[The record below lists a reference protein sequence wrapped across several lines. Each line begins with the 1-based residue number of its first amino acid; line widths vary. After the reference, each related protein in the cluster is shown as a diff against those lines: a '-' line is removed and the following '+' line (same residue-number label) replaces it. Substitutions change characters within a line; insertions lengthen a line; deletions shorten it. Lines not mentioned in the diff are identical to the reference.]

1 MQNLLNRTGIM
12 MKYRSL
18 AQSFFDRVVLEHPV
32 IVIVCMLAAVVW
44 LGLGAMHFRLDAS
57 SDTLVL
63 ESDKDLQYTRL
74 ISSRY
79 GEHNLLVLTFTPRD
93 DMLSQKTLSV
103 LRRLRN
109 DLQAEPEVL
118 SVVSILDVPL
128 LESPPV
134 SLKDLTGQL
143 PTLSSGCVDRNMAR
157 LELQN
162 SPLYRNLLV
171 SPDLH
176 TTALL
181 IKFAEDN
188 VRRELLARRNILR
201 QKKSS
206 GVLTPPQ
213 RTELK
218 NIRDQLQRHSDQM
231 RRQQHQNIIAI
242 RTIMNKYSD
251 NADLFLGGVSMIA
264 DDMITFI
271 KNDLEIFGSGMLIL
285 LILTLG
291 IIFRRLRWICLPML
305 CCIVSVICMIGLLG
319 WLGWKVTVVSSNFI
333 SLQLIITMALTIHLI
348 VRYRELL
355 VQNPNA
361 DNRQLISDT
370 IRLMMKP
377 CWYTVTTTIV
387 GFASL
392 LFCDMLPIIMFG
404 WMMIIGLIVS
414 LLVTFLIF
422 PALLMLMPKESPPK
436 KQWSGFS
443 MTSILAGFTQSHA
456 LLILTVSVLVF
467 IAGLV
472 GMSKLKVENSFINY
486 FRKNTQIYKGMKVI
500 DQSFGGTTPLDVII
514 DFPEQNT
521 PPADTEPPTGASDS
535 AFDEFGEFDQAA
547 TQEKYWFTAD
557 KMSRIKS
564 VQAYLDGLPETG
576 KVLSLA
582 AMLTIAKK
590 LKGGKP
596 LDSFELA
603 MLYSETPEKFRDMLI
618 NPYVSVKDNQTR
630 FWVRVRD
637 SDKSLRRNELLN
649 KIRKDLTGKLK
660 IPAKQVHLAGLL
672 VLYNNMLQSLFR
684 SQILTLGITVL
695 VLMAMFLLLFRS
707 LKVSII
713 AIVPNVL
720 PVLVML
726 GVMGWLNI
734 SLDMMTIT
742 IAAISLGIAVDDT
755 IHYIHRFKYEF
766 QHDRNY
772 LNTMHRCHG
781 SIGHA
786 MYYTSATIIMGFLI
800 LAMSNFIP
808 SVYFGLLTGLVMAI
822 AILAALTVLPVM
834 LILLKPFGSENKKD
848 QIT

>member
-18 AQSFFDRVVLEHPV
+18 AQSFFDRVVLEHPA

-44 LGLGAMHFRLDAS
+44 LGLGVRHFRLDAS

-63 ESDKDLQYTRL
+63 DSDKDLQYTRL
-74 ISSRY
+74 ITSRY
-79 GEHNLLVLTFTPRD
+79 GEHDLLVLTFTPRD

-109 DLQAEPEVL
+109 DLQAEPDVL

-134 SLKDLTGQL
+134 SLKDLTGKL
-143 PTLSSGCVDRNMAR
+143 PTLSSGRVDKDMAGN
-157 LELQN
+157 ELKN

-171 SPDLH
+171 SPDLN

-181 IKFAEDN
+181 INFADDN
-188 VRRELLARRNILR
+188 IHRELLARRSILR

-206 GVLTPPQ
+206 GALTSPQ

-218 NIRDQLQRHSDQM
+218 NISDQLQRHSDQM

-242 RTIMNKYSD
+242 RTIMDKYRPD
-251 NADLFLGGVSMIA
+251 ADLFLGGVSMVA

-271 KNDLEIFGSGMLIL
+271 KNDLKIFGSGMLML

-305 CCIVSVICMIGLLG
+305 CCVVSVICMIGLLG

-392 LFCDMLPIIMFG
+392 LFCNMLPVIMFG
-404 WMMIIGLIVS
+404 WMMIIGLLVS

-422 PALLMLMPKESPPK
+422 PALLMLMPKETPPK

-443 MTSILAGFTQSHA
+443 MTSMLAGFTQYHA
-456 LLILTVSVLVF
+456 VLILTLSTLVF
-467 IAGLV
+467 IAGLL

-486 FRKNTQIYKGMKVI
+486 FRKNTQIYRGMKVI
-500 DQSFGGTTPLDVII
+500 DQSLGGTTPLDVIV
-514 DFPEQNT
+514 DFPEQNA
-521 PPADTEPPTGASDS
+521 PPETKPPTDADDNV
-535 AFDEFGEFDQAA
+535 FDEFGEFDQAA
-547 TQEKYWFTAD
+547 TQEKYWLTAD

-564 VQAYLDGLPETG
+564 VQAYLDSLPETG

-582 AMLTIAKK
+582 AMLTIAEK

-603 MLYSETPEKFRDMLI
+603 MLYSETPEKFRDMMI
-618 NPYVSVKDNQTR
+618 KPYVSVKDNQAR

-660 IPAKQVHLAGLL
+660 IPAKQVHLTGLL

-684 SQILTLGITVL
+684 SQILTLGTTVL

-707 LKVSII
+707 LKISMI
-713 AIVPNVL
+713 AMVPNVL

-742 IAAISLGIAVDDT
+742 IAAISLGIAVDNT
-755 IHYIHRFKYEF
+755 IHYIHRFEHEF

-772 LNTMHRCHG
+772 LKTMHRCHG

-808 SVYFGLLTGLVMAI
+808 SVYFGLLTGLVMSI
-822 AILAALTVLPVM
+822 AILTALTFLPVM
-834 LILLKPFGSENKKD
+834 LILLKPFGSECEKG